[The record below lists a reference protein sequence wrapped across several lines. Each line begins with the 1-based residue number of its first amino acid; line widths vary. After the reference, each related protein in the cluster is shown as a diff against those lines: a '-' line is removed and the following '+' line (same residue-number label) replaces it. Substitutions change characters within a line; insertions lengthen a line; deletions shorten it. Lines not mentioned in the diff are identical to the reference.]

1 MAKPKRTIA
10 VRVSL
15 TIATDYARR
24 DVFPTLRATGAYRL
38 EGIVTY
44 QVPRKVATEMLEDA
58 KAQHGREFTRE
69 ERGIKK
75 SYRAL
80 INMLDAQLNPQ
91 SSAPAVAPVRAVES
105 GAQIGIAQL
114 GRLTLSAIT
123 NRRVE
128 PSGLVV
134 EDYSPRCMF
143 YSGTQAQIRASGA
156 LPKGTVF
163 GAEYRWTKGQIDY
176 TLGQKRRS
184 GVDVSEGDFWELR
197 VFDNRYH
204 FDDYLN
210 RLAA

>member
-1 MAKPKRTIA
+1 MAKTKSKMIA
-10 VRVSL
+10 VRVSP
-15 TIATDYARR
+15 TIAADYARR
-24 DVFPTLRATGAYRL
+24 DIFPTLRATGAYRL

-80 INMLDAQLNPQ
+80 IDVLDAQLDPSAAKAPKAPQ
-91 SSAPAVAPVRAVES
+91 PLPTTTC
-105 GAQIGIAQL
+105 AQP
-114 GRLTLSAIT
+114 GRLTLAAIT

-128 PSGLVV
+128 PSGLIV
-134 EDYSPRCMF
+134 EDYSPRCKF
-143 YSGTQAQIRASGA
+143 YAGTKRQIQASGA
-156 LPKGTVF
+156 LPKGTVL
-163 GAEYRWTKGQIDY
+163 GAERRWDDGDITY
-176 TLGQKRRS
+176 TLDKKRIS
-184 GVDVSEGDFWELR
+184 GSALEGHGDLWELR